1 MPKLTQ
7 QEFEEF
13 MTEPGFYARIAT
25 VDEDGYPRVIPIVF
39 LFDEGKIKFTLRPNS
54 APWNNVR
61 RDGRVAMTID
71 ETKEPMRRVNVQGR
85 AEVVFQPGQ
94 EKEWVDLHRRALSKT
109 HEAEYIEK
117 YINAQFEAG
126 IERPWLQIDLGAPT
140 TRLRTWRNALPEEGD
155 ERLGLPYAKQYIVNA
170 PDSAPA
176 SGTP

>member
-13 MTEPGFYARIAT
+13 MTAPGFYARIAT
-25 VDEDGYPRVIPIVF
+25 VDEDGYPRVIPIIF
-39 LFDEGKIKFTLRPNS
+39 LFDEGKIGFTLRPNS

-71 ETKEPMRRVNVQGR
+71 ETTGPMRRVNVQGR

-94 EKEWVDLHRRALSKT
+94 EKEWVDQHRRALSKT
-109 HEAEYIEK
+109 HPAEYIEQ

-126 IERPWLQIDLGAPT
+126 VERPWLQIDLAAPT
-140 TRLRTWRNALPEEGD
+140 TRLRTWRNTLPEEGD

-170 PDSAPA
+170 PDSAQTSKAP
-176 SGTP
+176 

>member
-13 MTEPGFYARIAT
+13 MTEPGFYARLAT
-25 VDEDGYPRVIPIVF
+25 VDEDGFPLVMPIVF

-61 RDGRVAMTID
+61 RDGRVGMAID
-71 ETKEPMRRVNVQGR
+71 EPKEPMRRVIVQGR

-94 EKEWVDLHRRALSKT
+94 EEKWVHLHRRMLSKT

-117 YINAQFEAG
+117 YINAQFEIG
-126 IERPWLQIDLGAPT
+126 VERPWLQIDLGAPT
-140 TRLRTWRNALPEEGD
+140 TRLRTWRNAVPEDGD
-155 ERLGLPYAKQYIVNA
+155 DRSVPWSKQYIVN
-170 PDSAPA
+170 DPA
-176 SGTP
+176 SEPVAP